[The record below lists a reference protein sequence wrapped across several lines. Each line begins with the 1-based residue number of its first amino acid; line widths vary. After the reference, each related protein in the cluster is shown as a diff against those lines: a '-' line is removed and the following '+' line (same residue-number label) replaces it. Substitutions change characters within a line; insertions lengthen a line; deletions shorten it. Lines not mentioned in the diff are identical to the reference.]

1 MSASASIA
9 GGTLDH
15 RGGRRRCECDCE
27 FAMRARET
35 LQEGTE
41 ATGFGLGI
49 KNAGRGEVV
58 GPRGTASY
66 WVR

>member
-1 MSASASIA
+1 
-9 GGTLDH
+9 
-15 RGGRRRCECDCE
+15 
-27 FAMRARET
+27 MRARET
-35 LQEGTE
+35 LEEGTE